1 MITIHTLHIFSAIHL
16 SVSRVAAGLILV
28 SIALCP
34 QIARSVDFNQYPALT
49 DMVKEMIAN
58 DEFSQAELDTILQN
72 AKIDQKTLELM
83 DRQYEALPWYKY
95 RKIFINQNRIDAG
108 VKFWSTNQFTL
119 DRAFEKFGVPPAVV
133 VALIGIET
141 HYGVRMGNKRV
152 LDSLVTLSAEYPR
165 RSSYFTSELRK
176 FLNITRN
183 ENIDPASVVGSF
195 AGAIGIPQFMPSSYE
210 AYSVDFNDNG
220 QRDLVNEVDDAIGS
234 VANYLKSHGWK
245 RNQGIYS
252 NVTEPL
258 SESAARLVTRKA
270 KPVHTPELLL
280 EAGIKFNPN
289 GSSAKIALLSL
300 KEEQGPR
307 YIVGFKNFYA
317 ITRYNTSINYA
328 LAAAELAESVYSARN
343 D

>member
-1 MITIHTLHIFSAIHL
+1 MINIHL
-16 SVSRVAAGLILV
+16 MQLNSVKHLPASRVVAGLIVISL
-28 SIALCP
+28 ALCP
-34 QIARSVDFNQYPALT
+34 QISRSVDFEQYPALSE
-49 DMVKEMIAN
+49 MVKEMVAN
-58 DEFSQAELDTILQN
+58 DGFTQAELDAVLTE

-108 VKFWSTNQFTL
+108 VKFWSANQATL

-141 HYGVRMGNKRV
+141 HYGVRMGSKRV

-165 RSSYFTSELRK
+165 RSSFFTAELRK

-183 ENIDPASVVGSF
+183 ENIEPSSVVGSF

-210 AYSVDFNDNG
+210 AYSVDFNGNG
-220 QRDLVNEVDDAIGS
+220 QRDLVNEVEDAIGS
-234 VANYLKSHGWK
+234 VANYLKAHGWK
-245 RNQGIYS
+245 RDQGIYTD
-252 NVTEPL
+252 VTEPL
-258 SESAARLVTRKA
+258 SESAARLVSRKA
-270 KPVHTPELLL
+270 KPVHTPGELL
-280 EAGIKFNPN
+280 EAGVKFNPV
-289 GSSAKIALLSL
+289 GSSKKTALLSL

-317 ITRYNTSINYA
+317 ITRYNPSVNYA
-328 LAAAELAESVYSARN
+328 LAASELAESVFSARN